1 MSFGDDQICGHSTI
15 GDSTAGGK
23 TIAHAQEPHYQICKK
38 FSKFS
43 KNCQFFTLSF
53 NPIRPGIFGSV
64 RTREGGWQ
72 NCPQAIRYFLELLNE
87 VTNSKMG

>member
-23 TIAHAQEPHYQICKK
+23 TIAHAQEPHYQLCKK
-38 FSKFS
+38 FGKFS
-43 KNCQFFTLSF
+43 KNCQFLTLSF

-64 RTREGGWQ
+64 KIREGGGRTAPKQ
-72 NCPQAIRYFLELLNE
+72 FAIF
-87 VTNSKMG
+87 